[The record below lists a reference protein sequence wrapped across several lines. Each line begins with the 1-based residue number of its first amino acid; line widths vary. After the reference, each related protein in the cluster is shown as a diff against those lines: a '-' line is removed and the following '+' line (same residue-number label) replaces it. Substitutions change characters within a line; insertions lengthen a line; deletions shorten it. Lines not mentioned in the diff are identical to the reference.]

1 MNEIKLPELPSWTA
15 KYVIPENDDLSGA
28 QFHDEA
34 LIAYARAAVE
44 AATAPLRDRIAS
56 LEAALH
62 EWSDKTEWVQQTCQ
76 PGELGMHR
84 ADILK
89 ARIVELE
96 ARLAE
101 AQKDAAR
108 YQWLRGFNDGSTAI
122 VEITSRDAD
131 DWVVL
136 AGWHA
141 DAAVDA
147 DIAAQEQSNG

>member
-28 QFHDEA
+28 QFLDDA
-34 LIAYARAAVE
+34 LIAFARAAVTE
-44 AATAPLRDRIAS
+44 DRAQRAS

-62 EWSDKTEWVQQTCQ
+62 EWSDKTMWVQQTCQ
-76 PGELGMHR
+76 PRELGMHR
-84 ADILK
+84 ADVLK

-96 ARLAE
+96 AKLAE

-108 YQWLRGFNDGSTAI
+108 YRWLRGFNNGSVVI

-141 DAAVDA
+141 DTAVDA
-147 DIAAQEQSNG
+147 DIAAQEQSND